1 VSVTIQDHARMM
13 PPAGR
18 PRGGRALRVLGITL
32 AIVVG
37 VPLVVALLLVGLAG
51 WETVTWRPLDAG
63 VSPAAAGDAGQ
74 LSKDAKK
81 LDDKLAALI
90 PKGPYIVVNTVDNR
104 LYLRDGDT
112 LLRESV
118 CSTGSYMSLEGPA
131 GQKWFFST
139 PRGRFSVKS
148 KQEDPV
154 WIKPDWAFVEDGDP
168 IPSRTAKER
177 YEPGVLG
184 LYALGFGNGYFI
196 HGTLYTRL
204 LGKNVTHGC
213 VRLPDEDLEVVFKT
227 AKVGTP
233 IFIY

>member
-1 VSVTIQDHARMM
+1 M
-13 PPAGR
+13 PAAPR
-18 PRGGRALRVLGITL
+18 PRGRRVLRAVGLTIAWFSGSVI
-32 AIVVG
+32 AI
-37 VPLVVALLLVGLAG
+37 ALLLLGLAG
-51 WETVTWRPLDAG
+51 WETVTWKPLEAG
-63 VSPAAAGDAGQ
+63 ADPAPAGDAVQ
-74 LSKDAKK
+74 LSKEARK
-81 LDDKLAALI
+81 LDDRLAALI

-104 LYLRDGDT
+104 LYVRDGDQV
-112 LLRESV
+112 LRESV
-118 CSTGSYMSLEGPA
+118 CSTGSFRSLDGPE
-131 GQKWFFST
+131 GQKWYFQT

-154 WIKPDWAFVEDGDP
+154 WIKPDWAFIEDGDP

-204 LGKNVTHGC
+204 LGRNVTHGC

-227 AKVGTP
+227 AKIGTP